1 MSGHQ
6 PPKVFLDTSVLI
18 AATFS
23 AKGGARE
30 ILRLGEIGGIQLLVS
45 QDVLG
50 ELEENVLKKKPQ
62 YLALIA
68 AVLASSGVEIVD
80 PPAVETVQ
88 TCQRF
93 LDYADDA
100 VVLAAAIDAQ
110 TDYFITLDRQHFLNN
125 SLVLGTL
132 PLPLGAPGDF
142 LAWYRARV
150 GGEL

>member
-6 PPKVFLDTSVLI
+6 LPKVFLDTSVLI

-23 AKGGARE
+23 AKGGVRE
-30 ILRLGEIGGIQLLVS
+30 ILQLGEIGAIQLFVS
-45 QDVLG
+45 QAVLA

-62 YLALIA
+62 YLAVIA
-68 AVLASSGVEIVD
+68 AVLESCSVELVA

-88 TCQRF
+88 LCQRF
-93 LDYADDA
+93 LNYADDA
-100 VVLAAAIDAQ
+100 VVLAAAVDAQ
-110 TDYFITLDRQHFLNN
+110 TDYFVTLDRQHFLNN
-125 SLVLGTL
+125 PLVPTTL

-150 GGEL
+150 GDEL